1 MEHPHQVLWHEGMF
15 LGPQHFQQSER
26 VAQDRQAQVVRSL
39 QPLGYGFTALGV
51 DRSALARGEFS
62 LLSCEGILPD
72 GLAFSFHDPDD
83 LPPGRS
89 LAQAFETRRERL
101 TVYLAVPERRPG
113 GVAVSDEGQLEGRH
127 TRFRR
132 RLMAVQDDSPQG
144 ESRQIALAAINLRV
158 LFEGDSL
165 EGHTVLK
172 IAEVTRSGAGAYDL
186 ADDYVAPALSL
197 GGAPALVAV
206 VRRMVEVVIARAGEL
221 AYHRRSRTQ
230 GLVEFSV
237 SEIASFLMLH
247 TLNGYIPGL
256 LHALEEGRD
265 HPQAVFLQL
274 AALCGQLCT
283 LHDAVLPK
291 DLPRYRHDAPFAS
304 FRDLEAKLRILL
316 GTAIATRYIPI
327 PLSKSGERLQAGA
340 IPESVGEGAKVYLA
354 VLSTMPA
361 ERVLREV
368 PMIAKVAS
376 QGRIAALI
384 AQALPGIKLTYLA
397 VPPSEIPTQ
406 PGGTYFEL
414 DQTGSEWANALKA
427 RTLAIYM
434 PPTFADARTE
444 FLAVKG

>member
-1 MEHPHQVLWHEGMF
+1 MF

-26 VAQDRQAQVVRSL
+26 VAQARTAQLLRSL
-39 QPLGYGFTALGV
+39 QPLGYGFTVLSV
-51 DRSALARGEFS
+51 DRSALARGEFA
-62 LLSCEGILPD
+62 LLACEGILPD
-72 GLAFSFHDPDD
+72 GLSFSFHDPDE
-83 LPPGRS
+83 LPASRALGP
-89 LAQAFETRRERL
+89 AFETRRERL
-101 TVYLAVPERRPG
+101 GVYLAVPERRAG
-113 GVAVSDEGQLEGRH
+113 GVAVSDEGQIDGRQ

-132 RLMAVQDDSPQG
+132 RLLAVQDDSPQG
-144 ESRQIALAAINLRV
+144 EARQIALAAINLRL
-158 LFEGDSL
+158 LFEGDSN
-165 EGHTVLK
+165 EGHSVLK
-172 IAEVTRSGAGAYDL
+172 IAEVTRSGAGAYEL

-197 GGAPALVAV
+197 GGAPSLVAV

-237 SEIASFLMLH
+237 SEVASYLMLH
-247 TLNGYIPGL
+247 TLNGHIPGL

-274 AALCGQLCT
+274 AGLCGQLCT

-304 FRDLEAKLRILL
+304 FHELEAKLRVLL

-327 PLSKSGERLQAGA
+327 PLSKSGERLQVGT
-340 IPESVGEGAKVYLA
+340 IPEAVGEGTKVYLA

-368 PMIAKVAS
+368 PMMAKVAS
-376 QGRIAALI
+376 QGRIAGLI

-414 DQTGSEWANALKA
+414 DQGGAEWGNALKA
-427 RTLAIYM
+427 RTLAIYL